1 MVSRLFFYNLI
12 VNGVCLLK
20 NNESLHTSSINYS
33 AMFQLSIISI
43 IYGIYSKEDVYY
55 CRVTLRAT
63 DVINDIGQTAK
74 YQRQLTLTLMHRC
87 NTNKIINKHKIS
99 ILIGK
104 AQGHQSALFTFIGAA
119 YHLDPKRGFRCYF
132 LSKLFSSH
140 TVFTRATGVHAQT
153 HTYGSIKWHFNSSI
167 NINIRNG
174 RENKNHPTS

>member
-119 YHLDPKRGFRCYF
+119 YF

>member
-104 AQGHQSALFTFIGAA
+104 AQGHQSALFTFIRAA
-119 YHLDPKRGFRCYF
+119 YF

-140 TVFTRATGVHAQT
+140 TAVFTRATGVHAQT